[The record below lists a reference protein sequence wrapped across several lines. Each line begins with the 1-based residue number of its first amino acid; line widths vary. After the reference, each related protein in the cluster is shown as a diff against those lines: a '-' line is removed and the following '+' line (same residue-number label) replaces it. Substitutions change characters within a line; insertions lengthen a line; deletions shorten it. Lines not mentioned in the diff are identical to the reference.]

1 MPYLLQHLLTS
12 SARTHS
18 DRVAVQQQ
26 EHTIAY
32 RQLDEKSNQLAHT
45 LIDAGIERR
54 DRVGIYLDKSIEA
67 VIAIFGI
74 LKAGATYVPL
84 DPYAPIKRITFII
97 NNCQIKFLI
106 STQQRIDALGTNSLE
121 ELQSLNSVILTDE
134 DDRATQWLGKIVRWS
149 EVLQASYS
157 PPPEPNLT
165 ENDLAYILYTSGSTG
180 TPKGVMISHRA
191 SLTFVNWAYD
201 TFQVTAEDRVSN
213 HAPFHFDL
221 SIFDIFTTIKAGGT
235 TILLSAALSVF
246 PINLAKFIA
255 QERISIW
262 YSVPSILTSLVLYG
276 RLEQHTFPALR
287 TILFAGE
294 VFPIKY
300 LRQLMVHIPQ
310 ASYYNLYGPTET
322 NVCTYYQVSPLDI
335 ELTESLPLGKACANT
350 EVFVLSTSNEL
361 VAKGEVGELCVR
373 GPGLMTGYWDLPEK
387 SAQVRVPF
395 TLHRSLGSEMIY
407 HTGDLVKEAPDG
419 NYIFLGRRDHMI
431 KSRGYRIELGEIES
445 ILYSHPQVEEA
456 AVIPIPDREIGNRIK
471 AVVVPRSSNNLT
483 EGMASEVPDVSI
495 QALKLFCA
503 DRLPKYMVPD
513 LFEFRSSLPHTST
526 GKIDKVQLSQETQQ

>member
-1 MPYLLQHLLTS
+1 MSYLLQHLLIS

-18 DRVAVQQQ
+18 DRIAIQQQ

-45 LIDAGIERR
+45 LIDAGIERG

-84 DPYAPIKRITFII
+84 DPYAPIKRIAFII
-97 NNCQIKFLI
+97 KNCQIEFLI
-106 STQQRIDALGTNSLE
+106 STQPRIDALGTNSLE

-149 EVLQASYS
+149 EVLQASCS

-235 TILLSAALSVF
+235 IILLSAALSVF
-246 PINLAKFIA
+246 PINLASFIA
-255 QERISIW
+255 QEKISIW

-276 RLEQHTFPALR
+276 QLEKHTFPALR

-294 VFPIKY
+294 IFPIKY
-300 LRQLMVHIPQ
+300 LRQLMVHIPH
-310 ASYYNLYGPTET
+310 ACYYNLYGPTET
-322 NVCTYYQVSPLDI
+322 NVCTYYQVSPLDV
-335 ELTESLPLGKACANT
+335 ELIESLPIGKACANT
-350 EVFVLSTSNEL
+350 EVFVLSTTNEL
-361 VAKGEVGELCVR
+361 VAKGEVGELCAR
-373 GPGLMTGYWDLPEK
+373 GPGLMTGYWGLPEK
-387 SAQVRVPF
+387 TGQVRVPF
-395 TLHRSLGSEMIY
+395 TLHRSLGPEMIY
-407 HTGDLVKEAPDG
+407 RTGDLVKQAPDG
-419 NYIFLGRRDHMI
+419 NYIFLGRRDSMI

-445 ILYSHPQVEEA
+445 ILYSHPGVEEA
-456 AVIPIPDREIGNRIK
+456 AVIPIPDNEIGNRIK

-483 EGMASEVPDVSI
+483 GAMAAELPDVSI

-513 LFEFRSSLPHTST
+513 LFEFRSTLPQTST
-526 GKIDKVQLSQETQQ
+526 GKIDKVKLCQEIQ

>member
-1 MPYLLQHLLTS
+1 MSYLLHHLLIS

-18 DRVAVQQQ
+18 ERVAVQHQ
-26 EHTIAY
+26 EHTITY
-32 RQLDEKSNQLAHT
+32 RQLDEISNQLANT
-45 LIDAGIERR
+45 LSYAGVGRG

-67 VIAIFGI
+67 VVAIFGI

-84 DPYAPIKRITFII
+84 DPYAPVKRIAFII
-97 NNCQIKFLI
+97 KNCQIKTLI
-106 STQQRIDALGTNSLE
+106 STKQKIDALGSNSLE
-121 ELQSLNSVILTDE
+121 ELQSLNSVILADE
-134 DDRATQWLGKIVRWS
+134 DEQATQWFGKIVRWS
-149 EVLQASYS
+149 EVLQAPCS
-157 PPPEPNLT
+157 PPPDPDLI

-191 SLTFVNWAYD
+191 SLTFVNWAYE
-201 TFQVTAEDRVSN
+201 TFQVTAQDRVSN

-235 TILLSAALSVF
+235 IVLFSAALSVF
-246 PINLAKFIA
+246 PINLAKYIA
-255 QERISIW
+255 TEKISIW

-276 RLEQHTFPALR
+276 QLEKHTFPALR

-300 LRQLMVHIPQ
+300 LRQLMAHIPH

-335 ELTESLPLGKACANT
+335 ERIESLPIGKACANT
-350 EVFVLSTSNEL
+350 EVFVLTASNEL
-361 VAKGEVGELCVR
+361 VASGDEGELCVR

-407 HTGDLVKEAPDG
+407 RTGDLVKQAPDG
-419 NYIFLGRRDHMI
+419 NYIFLGRRDRMI
-431 KSRGYRIELGEIES
+431 KSRGYRIELGEIENV
-445 ILYSHPQVEEA
+445 LYSHPRVEEA
-456 AVIPIPDREIGNRIK
+456 AVIPIPDNEIGNRIK
-471 AVVVPRSSNNLT
+471 AVVVARSSDKLA
-483 EGMASEVPDVSI
+483 EAIPAELPDISV
-495 QALKLFCA
+495 QDLKLFCA
-503 DRLPKYMVPD
+503 ERLPKYMVPD
-513 LFEFRSSLPHTST
+513 LFEFRSSLPQTST
-526 GKIDKVQLSQETQQ
+526 GKIDKVQLCQEIQ

>member
-1 MPYLLQHLLTS
+1 MSYLLQHLLIS
-12 SARTHS
+12 SARSHS

-45 LIDAGIERR
+45 LLYAGIKRG

-84 DPYAPIKRITFII
+84 DPYAPIKRLAFII
-97 NNCQIKFLI
+97 KNCQIETLI
-106 STQQRIDALGTNSLE
+106 STNQKIDALATNSLE
-121 ELQSLNSVILTDE
+121 DLQSLNSVILADE
-134 DDRATQWLGKIVRWS
+134 ENRATQWYGKTIQWS
-149 EVLQASYS
+149 EVLQAPCS
-157 PPPEPNLT
+157 PPPDQNLI

-180 TPKGVMISHRA
+180 VPKGVMINHRA

-213 HAPFHFDL
+213 HAPLHFDL

-235 TILLSAALSVF
+235 IILLSPALSVF

-255 QERISIW
+255 EEKISIW

-276 RLEQHTFPALR
+276 QLEQHTFPALR

-294 VFPIKY
+294 NFPIKY
-300 LRQLMVHIPQ
+300 LRQLMVHIPH
-310 ASYYNLYGPTET
+310 ACYYNLYGPTET
-322 NVCTYYQVSPLDI
+322 NVCTYYQVPPLDI
-335 ELTESLPLGKACANT
+335 ELTESLPIGQACANT

-361 VAKGEVGELCVR
+361 VVRGEVGELCVR

-395 TLHRSLGSEMIY
+395 SLHRSLGSDMIY
-407 HTGDLVKEAPDG
+407 RTGDLVKQAPDG
-419 NYIFLGRRDHMI
+419 NYIFLGRRDRMI
-431 KSRGYRIELGEIES
+431 KSRGYRIELGEIEN
-445 ILYSHPQVEEA
+445 ILYSHPGVEEA
-456 AVIPIPDREIGNRIK
+456 AVIPIPDNEIGNRIK
-471 AVVVPRSSNNLT
+471 AIVVARSGDKLA
-483 EGMASEVPDVSI
+483 GAIPSEPPDVSI

-503 DRLPKYMVPD
+503 ERLPKYMVPH
-513 LFEFRSSLPHTST
+513 LFEFRSNLPQTST
-526 GKIDKVQLSQETQQ
+526 GKIDKVQLSQEAH

>member
-1 MPYLLQHLLTS
+1 MSYLLHHLLIS

-26 EHTIAY
+26 EHTITY
-32 RQLDEKSNQLAHT
+32 RQLDETSNQLAHI
-45 LIDAGIERR
+45 LSYAGVERG

-84 DPYAPIKRITFII
+84 DPYAPTKRIAFII
-97 NNCQIKFLI
+97 KNCQIKILI
-106 STQQRIDALGTNSLE
+106 STKQRIDALGTNSLE
-121 ELQSLNSVILTDE
+121 EFQSLNSVVLTDE
-134 DDRATQWLGKIVRWS
+134 DDRATQWFGKIVRWS
-149 EVLQASYS
+149 EVLQAPCS
-157 PPPEPNLT
+157 PPPDPNLI

-235 TILLSAALSVF
+235 IILLSAALSVF

-255 QERISIW
+255 EEKISLW

-300 LRQLMVHIPQ
+300 LRQLMVHIPH
-310 ASYYNLYGPTET
+310 ACYYNLYGPTET
-322 NVCTYYQVSPLDI
+322 NVCTYYRVSPPDI
-335 ELTESLPLGKACANT
+335 ELTESLPIGQACANT
-350 EVFVLSTSNEL
+350 EVFVLSASNEL
-361 VAKGEVGELCVR
+361 VARGEVGELCVR
-373 GPGLMTGYWDLPEK
+373 GPGLMTGYWDLPQK
-387 SAQVRVPF
+387 SAQVRDNF
-395 TLHRSLGSEMIY
+395 TLHRRLGPEMIY
-407 HTGDLVKEAPDG
+407 RTGDLVQQAPDG
-419 NYIFLGRRDHMI
+419 NYIFLGRSDRMI

-445 ILYSHPQVEEA
+445 ILYSHPGVEEA
-456 AVIPIPDREIGNRIK
+456 AVIPIPDNEIGNRIK
-471 AVVVPRSSNNLT
+471 AVVVARSANKLT
-483 EGMASEVPDVSI
+483 GAIPSELPDVSI

-503 DRLPKYMVPD
+503 ERLPKYMVPD
-513 LFEFRSSLPHTST
+513 LFEFRSALPQTST

>member
-1 MPYLLQHLLTS
+1 MSYLLQHLLIS

-26 EHTIAY
+26 EHTITY

-45 LIDAGIERR
+45 LLYAGIERG

-84 DPYAPIKRITFII
+84 DPYAPIKRLAFII
-97 NNCQIKFLI
+97 KNCQIETLI
-106 STQQRIDALGTNSLE
+106 STHQKIDALATNSLE
-121 ELQSLNSVILTDE
+121 DLQSLNSVILADE
-134 DDRATQWLGKIVRWS
+134 GDRATQWFGKIIQWS
-149 EVLQASYS
+149 EVLQAPCS
-157 PPPEPNLT
+157 PPPDPYLI

-180 TPKGVMISHRA
+180 TPKGVMINHRA

-235 TILLSAALSVF
+235 IILLSAALSVF

-255 QERISIW
+255 EERISIW

-276 RLEQHTFPALR
+276 QLEQQSFPALR

-294 VFPIKY
+294 NFPIKY
-300 LRQLMVHIPQ
+300 LRQLMVHIPH
-310 ASYYNLYGPTET
+310 ACYYNLYGPTET
-322 NVCTYYQVSPLDI
+322 NVCTYYQVPPLDI
-335 ELTESLPLGKACANT
+335 ELTESLLIGQACANT

-361 VAKGEVGELCVR
+361 VVRGEVGELCVR

-395 TLHRSLGSEMIY
+395 SLHRSLGSEMIY
-407 HTGDLVKEAPDG
+407 RTGDLVKQAPDG
-419 NYIFLGRRDHMI
+419 NYIFLGRRDRMI
-431 KSRGYRIELGEIES
+431 KSRGYRIELGEIEN
-445 ILYSHPQVEEA
+445 ILYSHPGVEEA
-456 AVIPIPDREIGNRIK
+456 AVIPIPDNEIGNRIK
-471 AVVVPRSSNNLT
+471 AIVVARSGDKLA
-483 EGMASEVPDVSI
+483 GAIPSELPDVSI

-503 DRLPKYMVPD
+503 ERLPKYMVPH
-513 LFEFRSSLPHTST
+513 LFEFRSNLPQTST
-526 GKIDKVQLSQETQQ
+526 GKIDKVQLSQEAQ